1 MIETMIKFK
10 DCTFASLQGDKIVA
24 TYDGNTLSVSF
35 EGEEIEVELKGI
47 QIDNWYE
54 KGELRIKLD
63 EDAIFVSHSSKGF
76 PVNAVK
82 YYRMD

>member
-1 MIETMIKFK
+1 MIDAMTEFK
-10 DCTFASLQGDKIVA
+10 DCTFSSIQGDKIIA

-35 EGEEIEVELKGI
+35 EGDETEIELKGI

-63 EDAIFVSHSSKGF
+63 EDAIFVSNSSKGF